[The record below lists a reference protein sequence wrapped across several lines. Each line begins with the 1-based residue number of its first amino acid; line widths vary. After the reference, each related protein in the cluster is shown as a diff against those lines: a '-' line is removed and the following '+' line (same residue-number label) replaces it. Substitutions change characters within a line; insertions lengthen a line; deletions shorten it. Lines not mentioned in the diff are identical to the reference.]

1 MSDLLP
7 VVINALEEVK
17 ALNTI
22 TLNVKSL
29 TGITDH
35 MVITSG
41 NSNRQVKAL
50 ANNVI
55 VEGKKAGFT
64 PVGIEGDDTNEWIL
78 VDFGDVIVHVMLPAT
93 REFYELEKLWTLRPS
108 DVDAGEQSE
117 HPLDSGDAGG
127 DPR

>member
-17 ALNTI
+17 AIDTI
-22 TLNVKSL
+22 TLDVKPL

-78 VDFGDVIVHVMLPAT
+78 VDFGDLIVHVMLPAT

-108 DVDAGEQSE
+108 DMAAAGNNE
-117 HPLDSGDAGG
+117 HPLDNGEEEPA
-127 DPR
+127 R

>member
-1 MSDLLP
+1 MSELLP
-7 VVINALEEVK
+7 IVINALEEVK
-17 ALNTI
+17 AIDTI
-22 TLNVKSL
+22 TLDVKPL

-78 VDFGDVIVHVMLPAT
+78 VDFGDLIVHVMLPAT

-108 DVDAGEQSE
+108 DLAATTNSE
-117 HPLDSGDAGG
+117 HPLDNGEVEPGE
-127 DPR
+127 